1 MVQSK
6 IKTVLFAIF
15 LSLFTFSL
23 LSANDLSSKYLT
35 KADEAL
41 EAENI
46 ADAYKYINASLAT
59 EKDKLDHSKIIYL
72 AQTIYILKL
81 KAQFEKAVSHDEY
94 EVARSAYE
102 EISRLLNPHN
112 ILREVMKIQ
121 MVGMGYDSVDETK

>member
-1 MVQSK
+1 MVQNK

-81 KAQFEKAVSHDEY
+81 QAFSSIINSKLFSLSLGIMHKKSRIIPSEK
-94 EVARSAYE
+94 
-102 EISRLLNPHN
+102 SRFCAFFT
-112 ILREVMKIQ
+112 I
-121 MVGMGYDSVDETK
+121 

>member
-1 MVQSK
+1 MVQNK

-46 ADAYKYINASLAT
+46 ADAYKYINA
-59 EKDKLDHSKIIYL
+59 
-72 AQTIYILKL
+72 
-81 KAQFEKAVSHDEY
+81 
-94 EVARSAYE
+94 
-102 EISRLLNPHN
+102 
-112 ILREVMKIQ
+112 
-121 MVGMGYDSVDETK
+121 